1 MPRRP
6 KPERSCL
13 VFAPG
18 RRYNPRFSA
27 SVPEAAMT
35 TAIPILPVAR
45 QASITPENKCSFCKG
60 STCCTYLT
68 QQIDTPRKMEDFDL
82 MLWQISHANTQF
94 YKDSDGWFIL
104 VNNRCLHLEPGGRC
118 AVYDTRPQVCRDHDN
133 DDCEF
138 EGPCGH
144 DDFYVYFP
152 TYDSLLKYCRKKF
165 KNWDK
170 RFKQAAT
177 TTKKKKKP

>member
-1 MPRRP
+1 MPSAP
-6 KPERSCL
+6 KPEQSRL
-13 VFAPG
+13 VFPRV
-18 RRYNPRFSA
+18 RRYNPRFSVSA
-27 SVPEAAMT
+27 SEAAMT
-35 TAIPILPVAR
+35 IAIPVKPAQKVE
-45 QASITPENKCSFCKG
+45 ITPGNKCSFCKG

-82 MLWQISHANTQF
+82 MLWQISHASTQF

-104 VNNRCLHLEPGGRC
+104 VNSRCMHLQPGGC
-118 AVYDTRPQVCRDHDN
+118 CGIYDTRPQVCRDHDN

-144 DDFYVYFP
+144 DDFDLFFP
-152 TYDSLLKYCRKKF
+152 TYESLLKYCRKKF

-170 RFKQAAT
+170 RFKQSAAQ
-177 TTKKKKKP
+177 KKKKK